1 MHFLKKYFR
10 FMNENK
16 LNVVYMGTPEFAVAP
31 LQAILEKGHQVSAV
45 VTVPDKP
52 AGRGRKLRS
61 SAVKEFAAEH
71 GLKVLQPEKLRDE
84 SFITELTNLSADVF
98 VVVAFRML
106 PAAVWQIPK
115 LGTFNL
121 HASLLPQYRG
131 AAPINWAVINGEKK
145 SGVTTFLIDDKID
158 TGSILMQKE
167 IALSRDETAGS
178 LHDKL
183 MIIGAEL
190 VVETLNGLANKT
202 IQPKVQETGELKPAP
217 KIFKEDC
224 KIDWNLPGDK
234 IESFIRGL
242 SPYPAAYTEIKSA
255 EVNGQFKITQAKFI
269 AENSN
274 ADFPQ
279 MKIEGKELFVQ
290 LKDGKLQ
297 LGQIQPQGKR
307 SMSAKDFVNGIQD
320 KNQVFTIG

>member
-1 MHFLKKYFR
+1 MIQKKLK
-10 FMNENK
+10 
-16 LNVVYMGTPEFAVAP
+16 VVYMGTPEFAVAP
-31 LQAILEKGHQVSAV
+31 LQAILEDGHQVSAV

-61 SAVKEFAAEH
+61 SAVKEFALKQ
-71 GLKVLQPEKLRDE
+71 GLKVLQPEKLRNE
-84 SFITELTNLSADVF
+84 AFISELHALKADVY

-158 TGSILMQKE
+158 TGNILLQRE
-167 IALSRDETAGS
+167 VPLSADETAGS

-183 MIIGAEL
+183 MVVGAGL
-190 VVETLNGLANKT
+190 VVETINQLAT
-202 IQPKVQETGELKPAP
+202 DSIQPKKQQETVDLKPAP

-224 KIDWNLPGDK
+224 KIDWAAPGK
-234 IESFIRGL
+234 QIESLIRGL
-242 SPYPAAYTEIKSA
+242 SPYPAAFTEITGV
-255 EVNGQFKITQAKFI
+255 ELNGVCKITGAKFI
-269 AENSN
+269 PGAANGAS
-274 ADFPQ
+274 AQ
-279 MKIEGKELFVQ
+279 MKIEGKKLVVS
-290 LKDGKLQ
+290 LVDGILEIS
-297 LGQIQPQGKR
+297 QIQPQGKR
-307 SMSAKDFVNGIQD
+307 SMPAIDFINGIQD
-320 KNQVFTIG
+320 KSQTFKLS